1 MALPLAP
8 YNHIFMDLEFVG
20 DITKG
25 ASDCEIWNIGAV
37 KSSGDTTFDAYI
49 NVDTHYPTHPN
60 CVEVTEEYLRE
71 HQAVDFSTAFQRFV
85 DWVGPQAVLI
95 SHNAFRSDK
104 PVLEGEC
111 TRHGVTIPAGWRF
124 YDSLLFLRSAIPC
137 MSYRL
142 ADVYQTVTG
151 KKFQQTHTAL
161 FDAQGLKEILTIIP
175 PQGLYTYP
183 KYLTPLQNI
192 KWVGAACEQALV
204 NAGGV
209 RSVEDLILKY
219 TQWINLDGCTI
230 TLMKQFL
237 SSYNL
242 PCADLTPI
250 ATEIVQNWL
259 PKSHGGGKIH

>member
-1 MALPLAP
+1 
-8 YNHIFMDLEFVG
+8 MDLEFVG
-20 DITKG
+20 DITKS
-25 ASDCEIWNIGAV
+25 ASDCRIWMIGAV

-49 NVDTHYPTHPN
+49 NVDTDYPTHPG
-60 CVEVTEEYLRE
+60 CVEVSEEYLQERN
-71 HQAVDFSTAFQRFV
+71 AVDFSTAFQRFV
-85 DWVGPQAVLI
+85 DWVGPQAVLM
-95 SHNAFRSDK
+95 SHNCFRSDK
-104 PVLEGEC
+104 PVLENEC
-111 TRHGVTIPAGWRF
+111 TRHGITIPAGWRF
-124 YDSLLFLRSAIPC
+124 YDSLLFLRSQIQC

-142 ADVYQTVTG
+142 ADVYETVTG
-151 KKFQQTHTAL
+151 KVFNSTHTAL
-161 FDAQGLKEILTIIP
+161 LDAQGLKEILDLVP
-175 PQGLYTYP
+175 PVGLYTYP

-204 NAGGV
+204 TAGGV

-259 PKSHGGGKIH
+259 PATHGGGKIN

>member
-1 MALPLAP
+1 MALALSPF
-8 YNHIFMDLEFVG
+8 NHIYVDLEFVG
-20 DITKG
+20 DITKC
-25 ASDCEIWNIGAV
+25 ASACEIWNIGAV
-37 KSSGDTTFDAYI
+37 KPNGDTTFDVYI
-49 NVDTHYPTHPN
+49 NVDTDYPTHPG
-60 CVEVTEEYLRE
+60 CVKVTEEYLAERN
-71 HQAVDFSTAFQRFV
+71 AVDFSKAFQRFV

-95 SHNAFRSDK
+95 SHNCFRSDK
-104 PVLEGEC
+104 PVLESEC

-124 YDSLLFLRSAIPC
+124 YDSLLFLRSQIQC

-151 KKFQQTHTAL
+151 KVFNSTHTAL
-161 FDAQGLKEILTIIP
+161 KDAIGLKEILDIVP
-175 PQGLYTYP
+175 PHGLYTYP
-183 KYLTPLQNI
+183 KYLVPLQSV
-192 KWVGAACEQALV
+192 KWVGAACENALV
-204 NAGGV
+204 TAGV

-259 PKSHGGGKIH
+259 PATHGGGKIN

>member
-8 YNHIFMDLEFVG
+8 YNHVYVDYEYVG
-20 DITKG
+20 DISKC
-25 ASDCEIWNIGAV
+25 ASACEIWNIGAV
-37 KSSGDTTFDAYI
+37 KPNGETFDAYI
-49 NVDTHYPTHPN
+49 NVDTSHKTHPN
-60 CVEVTEEYLRE
+60 CVEVTVDYLAERN
-71 HQAVDFSTAFQRFV
+71 AVDFSTAFQQFV

-104 PVLEGEC
+104 PVLESEC
-111 TRHGVTIPAGWRF
+111 TKFGVIMPAGWKF

-151 KKFQQTHTAL
+151 KKFEQTHTAL
-161 FDAQGLKEILTIIP
+161 KDAIGLKEILEIVP
-175 PQGLYTYP
+175 PHGLYTYP
-183 KYLTPLQNI
+183 KYLTPLQNV
-192 KWVGAACEQALV
+192 KWIGAACENALV
-204 NAGGV
+204 TAGV
-209 RSVEDLILKY
+209 RSVEGLILRY
-219 TQWINLDGCTI
+219 QEWTNLDGCTV

-237 SSYNL
+237 SQFNL

-259 PKSHGGGKIH
+259 PKSHGGGK